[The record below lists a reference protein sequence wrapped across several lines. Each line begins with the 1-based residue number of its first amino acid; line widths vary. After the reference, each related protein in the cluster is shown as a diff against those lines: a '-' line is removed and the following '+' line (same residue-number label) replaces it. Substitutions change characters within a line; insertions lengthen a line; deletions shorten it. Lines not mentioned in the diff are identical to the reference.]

1 VIVFEGFPVG
11 REMPSPVRLLC
22 CWLVAAGYASGA
34 SAQTLSGFNSISAT
48 QERLTENHWRL
59 VGNVALED
67 KDTKLFADQID
78 IFVDE
83 DRAVAV
89 GNVVFTQGK
98 SRIAADK
105 ADFNTKTRLG
115 TFHGASGIASVQPP
129 MRSSGVGM
137 FAPPLSTQQTDVY
150 FFGESVEKIG
160 PKKYKITNGGF
171 STCVQPTP
179 RWDMHA
185 DTVVLNIDHYS
196 LLRNAVLNVKGVP
209 MFYLPVLYYP
219 TKEEGRATGFLLP
232 TYGVTSLRGQAIHNA
247 FFWAISRSQDATL
260 MHDWYSKAGQGFGGE
275 YRYDFGGG
283 SDGAINAL
291 LLNQKAT
298 LGPSGQVALPASN
311 PYFVRSAAT
320 QILPGNLRARF
331 NADYYSSVNTMQ
343 SFNTNIYD
351 ATRNSRSFGAN
362 VVGAWRTFS
371 LNGTYDRTEFFGS
384 PTSSWLQGSTPRVAL
399 ARNER
404 PLFRN
409 SPVYLS
415 ATSEFANID
424 RQSREDGVVG
434 TDDSLMRVDLS
445 PQIRYPF
452 KKWQWFTVN
461 SVISWRDTFYS
472 RSHSLTPTGAKGPVE
487 DRSLNRQYYTMSAQA
502 VGPVFNRIWNTP
514 DNGYAEKFK
523 HTVEPFVNV
532 QRTSNIENVNRFVQI
547 DGFDAIVGNTTN
559 FTYGVNN
566 RFYAKKH
573 PANGRPSASM
583 EILSVELVQT
593 YYTSP
598 LASQFDMRYQT
609 SFNQGA
615 PSNFS
620 PLQLSVRA
628 TPTPAINATLRGE
641 IDSRHSELR
650 TLSANTNYNWA
661 SRIQSQVAWTKTF
674 FIKELPGFNDKNS
687 LYHMLNL
694 STNVHTQDNRVGVMH
709 SFNYDILQGGVMQQ
723 RISAFYNAQCC
734 GISFE
739 HQTYNWAGFGF
750 PPDRR
755 FFLSFTLAGLG
766 NFSPFNGAMGGI
778 PR

>member
-1 VIVFEGFPVG
+1 
-11 REMPSPVRLLC
+11 MPSPVRLLC
-22 CWLVAAGYASGA
+22 CWLVAAGCASGA

-185 DTVVLNIDHYS
+185 DTVVLNIDHYT

-487 DRSLNRQYYTMSAQA
+487 DRSLNRQYYTMLAQA

-566 RFYAKKH
+566 RFYAKKR
-573 PANGRPSASM
+573 PVNGRPSASM

-766 NFSPFNGAMGGI
+766 NFSPFNGAMGGM

>member
-1 VIVFEGFPVG
+1 MRRLAG
-11 REMPSPVRLLC
+11 LLC
-22 CWLVAAGYASGA
+22 CCLVAVGYSTAA
-34 SAQTLSGFNSISAT
+34 VAQTLSGYNSASAT
-48 QERLTENHWRL
+48 RERLTENHWKL
-59 VGNVALED
+59 VGDVELED
-67 KDTKLFADQID
+67 KDTKLFADQIE
-78 IFVDE
+78 IFVDQN
-83 DRAVAV
+83 RAVAT
-89 GNVVFTQGK
+89 GNVVLTQGK
-98 SRIAADK
+98 NRIAADK

-115 TFHGASGIASVQPP
+115 TFYGASGIASVQPA
-129 MRSSGVGM
+129 MRSTGGGM
-137 FAPPLSTQQTDVY
+137 LAPPMSSQQTDVY
-150 FFGESVEKIG
+150 FFGEVVEKIG

-185 DTVVLNIDHYS
+185 DTVVLNIDHYTF
-196 LLRNAVLNVKGVP
+196 LRNAVLNVKGVP

-232 TYGVTSLRGQAIHNA
+232 TYGVTSLRGQAIHNG
-247 FFWAISRSQDATL
+247 FFWAINRSQDLTL
-260 MHDWYSKAGQGFGGE
+260 MHDWYSKAGQAYGSE
-275 YRYDFGGG
+275 YRYNFGGG
-283 SDGAINAL
+283 SDGA
-291 LLNQKAT
+291 LNMVMFDQKAT
-298 LGPSGQVALPASN
+298 RDTGGNVLLTASR
-311 PYFVRSAAT
+311 PYIITGGAN

-331 NADYYSSVNTMQ
+331 QANYPSSLETMQ
-343 SFNTNIYD
+343 SFSTNIYD
-351 ATRNSRSFGAN
+351 ATRNTRSFGAN

-371 LNGTYDRTEFFGS
+371 LNGTYDRQEFFQS
-384 PTSSWLQGSTPRVAL
+384 PSSSLLQGSTPRVSL

-409 SPVYLS
+409 SPLYVS
-415 ATSEFANID
+415 ATAEMANID
-424 RQSREDGVVG
+424 RQSLTNGVATTDDGV
-434 TDDSLMRVDLS
+434 MRMDFS

-461 SVISWRDTFYS
+461 STFAWRDTFYS
-472 RSHSLTPTGAKGPVE
+472 RSYSVAADGQKTIV
-487 DRSLNRQYYTMSAQA
+487 DRSLHRQYYTMNAQA

-514 DNGYAEKFK
+514 ENGYAEKFK

-532 QRTSNIENVNRFVQI
+532 QRTSNIDTFNRIIQI
-547 DGFDAIVGNTTN
+547 DGSDFIVGNTTN
-559 FTYGVNN
+559 LTYGINN

-573 PANGRPSASM
+573 PVNGRPSASM
-583 EILSVELVQT
+583 EILSFELVQT

-609 SFNQGA
+609 SFNQGT
-615 PSNFS
+615 PNNFS
-620 PLQLSVRA
+620 PVQLSVRA

-641 IDSRHSELR
+641 IDSRHRELR
-650 TLSANTNYNWA
+650 TLSANTNYNWS
-661 SRIQSQVAWTKTF
+661 SRLQSQVAWTKTF
-674 FIKELPGFNDKNS
+674 FIENLPGFDDKNN

-709 SFNYDILQGGVMQQ
+709 SFNYDILRGGVMQQ

-750 PPDRR
+750 PADRR

-766 NFSPFNGAMGGI
+766 NFSPFNGAMGGM

>member
-1 VIVFEGFPVG
+1 
-11 REMPSPVRLLC
+11 MPSPVRLLC